1 MSVAELY
8 RIGDT
13 IEIREQGGAGRMVSL
28 HPSLQRTPTPEEGT
42 DSEVRNNQ
50 TQMGLLCQERGC
62 QSSQNMMSTPLTC
75 MVANIKVMSKLRPGA
90 AFLNTA

>member
-42 DSEVRNNQ
+42 DSEVRYNPAHEILVLI
-50 TQMGLLCQERGC
+50 TIIMVTSKISCI
-62 QSSQNMMSTPLTC
+62 SSLEVVHSHTS
-75 MVANIKVMSKLRPGA
+75 VI
-90 AFLNTA
+90 TAHTNEVKKMKG